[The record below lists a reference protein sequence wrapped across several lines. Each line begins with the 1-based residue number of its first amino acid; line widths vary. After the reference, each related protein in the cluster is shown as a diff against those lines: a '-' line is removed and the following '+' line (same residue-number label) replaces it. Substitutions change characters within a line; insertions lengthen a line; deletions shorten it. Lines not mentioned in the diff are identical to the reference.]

1 MGAIGDDSVDLALGN
16 TQRRGNMDLCA
27 EQPYAQV
34 IAKLDCGGERIW
46 ILTLNFLSMEIVGG
60 NEGGIFR
67 RRDSD
72 VPRIIRGGKR

>member
-1 MGAIGDDSVDLALGN
+1 
-16 TQRRGNMDLCA
+16 MDLCA
-27 EQPYAQV
+27 EQPHAQV
-34 IAKLDCGGERIW
+34 AERLDCGGERIW